1 MFSLKPKEGG
11 AASAPPPPPPPT
23 NTLLKAGIALSLALV
38 LGLGYNAYST
48 HTNLEERIAFLEHQ
62 LADQSD
68 QMKAVKKH
76 ATDMGSDID
85 VVTKKLGVTAKEL
98 DSSRKFAERIKA
110 EQEKADEQL

>member
-11 AASAPPPPPPPT
+11 PASTPPPPVPPN
-23 NTLLKAGIALSLALV
+23 NTMLKGGLALSLALV

-48 HTNLEERIAFLEHQ
+48 HTNLEERISFLEHQ
-62 LADQSD
+62 LADQTD

-76 ATDMGSDID
+76 ATEMGSDID

-98 DSSRKFAERIKA
+98 DSSRKFAEKIKI
-110 EQEKADEQL
+110 E